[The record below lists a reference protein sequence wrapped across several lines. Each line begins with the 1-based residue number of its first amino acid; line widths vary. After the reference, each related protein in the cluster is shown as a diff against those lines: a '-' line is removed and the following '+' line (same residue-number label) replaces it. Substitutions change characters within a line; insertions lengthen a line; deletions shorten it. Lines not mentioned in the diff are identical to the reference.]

1 MIDTNYFFENKFDT
15 KRIIL
20 KDFKKMIEDKLGVFI
35 YNDVLIGEYRR
46 NLEEYTNYTKQGF
59 KAFLRDNKTLNNAIP
74 MFGEEGVNKKVEKYE
89 KEFLTPYVDTFFEYL
104 EFIKGIDILIKNI
117 NIESILEKYFNIEP
131 PFEVNE
137 NKKSEFPDAIIFESV
152 RNWINEGTIFDKGKD
167 TLYFVTKDEGLK
179 KAFELTLVQV
189 VDDLKYCLLSSS
201 LEKEIERKVKDN
213 VESDEFSDFLE
224 NLLDKNLKNYLM
236 EGDLNLYNEGIE
248 AEAVEYNIVG
258 IGNIHYSLL
267 AVSRYGEELKVLI
280 EVTDVELHLDVDYM
294 EELSDSGYYDRE
306 TGEIFGLEV
315 EEARYD
321 IEANLKLIVEFT
333 ISEKNI
339 FSKRLR
345 CSIEDIEK
353 EPNPILQDDLYS
365 YQYNLDALNDSVS
378 IEIENLKI
386 SEKEKKRSLEYL
398 DDPTS
403 VF

>member
-1 MIDTNYFFENKFDT
+1 M
-15 KRIIL
+15 
-20 KDFKKMIEDKLGVFI
+20 
-35 YNDVLIGEYRR
+35 
-46 NLEEYTNYTKQGF
+46 
-59 KAFLRDNKTLNNAIP
+59 
-74 MFGEEGVNKKVEKYE
+74 
-89 KEFLTPYVDTFFEYL
+89 
-104 EFIKGIDILIKNI
+104 
-117 NIESILEKYFNIEP
+117 
-131 PFEVNE
+131 
-137 NKKSEFPDAIIFESV
+137 
-152 RNWINEGTIFDKGKD
+152 
-167 TLYFVTKDEGLK
+167 YFVTKDEGLK

-224 NLLDKNLKNYLM
+224 ILLDKNLKNYLM

-267 AVSRYGEELKVLI
+267 AVSRYGEELKVII

-294 EELSDSGYYDRE
+294 EALSDSGYYDRE

-315 EEARYD
+315 EEASYD
-321 IEANLKLIVEFT
+321 IEVNLKLIVEFT

-386 SEKEKKRSLEYL
+386 SEKKKKRSLEYL